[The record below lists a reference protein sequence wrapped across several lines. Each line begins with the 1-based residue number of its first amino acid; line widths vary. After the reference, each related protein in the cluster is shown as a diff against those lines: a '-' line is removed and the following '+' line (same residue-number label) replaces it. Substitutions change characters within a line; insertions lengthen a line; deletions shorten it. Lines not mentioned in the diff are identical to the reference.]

1 MQKIISIWFC
11 KYIYRCHYTGLFSC
25 EPPPA
30 SLSRLLLSI
39 SWEGPA
45 QNLFLS
51 VIAWTF
57 FDDFFSLTDMSDEK
71 IPAYLLNLV
80 LADFSTRKITS
91 SLDFDNNNWFFRL
104 NVSPK
109 LAWCCLEHF
118 KSNGYSVRKQIVTDQ
133 QAGRKTNFV
142 WNSMP
147 VFFFQRLPHFSPP
160 SHREMVP
167 ERRKS
172 SWTEAEDVWGVE
184 DHLWQVLL
192 RRSGNHRS
200 VKYSFFN
207 CKITFCLGLKK
218 CTQYKIGGK
227 EQHKDIISL
236 IVKVPKITEI
246 QSMLGFNNIPDCLG
260 FHCSYYFVNK
270 FSIPE
275 LVLTSIFIHS
285 GIHSDR
291 NFCVLYLSENNI
303 EL

>member
-71 IPAYLLNLV
+71 IPAYLLNRV

-91 SLDFDNNNWFFRL
+91 SLDFDNNNWFFWL
-104 NVSPK
+104 NVSLK

-118 KSNGYSVRKQIVTDQ
+118 KSDGYSVRKQIVTDQ

-147 VFFFQRLPHFSPP
+147 VFFFKGCHISVLLPI
-160 SHREMVP
+160 
-167 ERRKS
+167 ERRF
-172 SWTEAEDVWGVE
+172 
-184 DHLWQVLL
+184 L
-192 RRSGNHRS
+192 REGRVHGQ
-200 VKYSFFN
+200 KPKTFEEL
-207 CKITFCLGLKK
+207 KI
-218 CTQYKIGGK
+218 IR
-227 EQHKDIISL
+227 D
-236 IVKVPKITEI
+236 
-246 QSMLGFNNIPDCLG
+246 
-260 FHCSYYFVNK
+260 K
-270 FSIPE
+270 FSSVEVEI
-275 LVLTSIFIHS
+275 T
-285 GIHSDR
+285 GQ
-291 NFCVLYLSENNI
+291 
-303 EL
+303 